1 MLLSYLAQSVYS
13 YAKSCYLSK
22 DKKVTFRKVTI
33 QQSGDK
39 TLGIIISFLH
49 YMILIKLST
58 VFFIL
63 YVALIANSESS

>member
-1 MLLSYLAQSVYS
+1 MLFYYLAQSVYS
-13 YAKSCYLSK
+13 YTKSCYLPK

-49 YMILIKLST
+49 NMILIKLST

>member
-1 MLLSYLAQSVYS
+1 MLFSYLAQGVYS
-13 YAKSCYLSK
+13 YAKSCYLPK
-22 DKKVTFRKVTI
+22 DKKITFRKVII